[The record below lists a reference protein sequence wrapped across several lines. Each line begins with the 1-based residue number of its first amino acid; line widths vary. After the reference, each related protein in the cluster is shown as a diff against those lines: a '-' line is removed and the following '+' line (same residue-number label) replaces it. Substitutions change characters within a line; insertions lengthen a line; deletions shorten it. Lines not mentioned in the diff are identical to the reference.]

1 MTPPPPSSHGYL
13 VVRRRRNG
21 ASDGHL
27 DEALAGLE
35 LEGWKTAAK
44 TRDLQVL
51 LGPTSRLQVSALGE
65 AGVMIGDYYAQG
77 RRAVPPP
84 PASLETASCA
94 ARRLIRSGWGRYVMV
109 WLNAAGELHI
119 LRDPSGALDAI
130 HWTSNDAAFV
140 APEPPESLDDW
151 LPPSTTIDW
160 DRLIAFRQ
168 SPALACDALALS
180 HIDPVL
186 PGVLLTSGASGVSR
200 EVIWRPADHARP
212 TEASSQPDTD
222 GLRAV
227 VETTIAALAGGQA
240 CLVGEISG
248 GFDSAVV
255 ASSWTHSGSRAV
267 QTWLNYHADSPE
279 SDERRY
285 AQDLAR
291 QWSLSLTT
299 RPKPVASLQ
308 PEQLAPLGESVRPSF
323 HGLDPAYDAD
333 AAAHIRAVGATGLL
347 TGQGG
352 DAVFFQYP
360 TPAIAA
366 DRVDRLGLAGLSIP
380 FVVDTARWTRAT
392 VWSVAGVGL
401 RHRLGRRQQK
411 GLRLDPYASAPQRHG
426 WLDGID
432 HLPPAK
438 RGQIAQLM
446 NCQIFQGD
454 CLRARAADLI
464 HPLLCQPV
472 VEHCLSTPAD
482 VATIGGVD
490 RGLARRAF
498 RSRLP
503 ESISSRTGKG
513 EMSTFYG
520 QTVLAS
526 LPFLADLLRHGRLVD
541 QGVLAP
547 AELDALLDENTLI
560 WSGDYNVVLIAA
572 ALEVWVRNWERRL
585 AGRRH
590 VPV

>member
-1 MTPPPPSSHGYL
+1 MTQ
-13 VVRRRRNG
+13 
-21 ASDGHL
+21 
-27 DEALAGLE
+27 
-35 LEGWKTAAK
+35 
-44 TRDLQVL
+44 DLQVL
-51 LGPTSRLQVSALGE
+51 LGPTSRLSVSALGDD
-65 AGVMIGDYYAQG
+65 GVLIGDYYARG
-77 RRAVPPP
+77 RRSVPSP
-84 PASLETASCA
+84 PACFETSADA
-94 ARRLIRSGWGRYVMV
+94 ARRLVRSGWGRYVML
-109 WLNAAGELHI
+109 WLDAADALHV
-119 LRDPSGALDAI
+119 LRDPSGALDAV
-130 HWTSNDAAFV
+130 HWTSNDTTFV
-140 APEPPESLDDW
+140 AAEPPEILDDW
-151 LPPSTTIDW
+151 LPPSTMIDW
-160 DRLIAFRQ
+160 DKLSAFRQ
-168 SPALACDALALS
+168 SPALVCDALALS
-180 HIDPVL
+180 HVDPVL
-186 PGVLLTSGASGVSR
+186 PGILLTSGEAGVSR

-212 TEASSQPDTD
+212 TEASSRPDTAA
-222 GLRAV
+222 LRAV
-227 VETTIAALAGGQA
+227 VDETIAALRGDHA
-240 CLVGEISG
+240 CLIGEISG

-255 ASSWTHSGSRAV
+255 AGSWTRTGSQAV
-267 QTWLNYHADSPE
+267 RTWLNYHADSPE
-279 SDERRY
+279 SDERPY
-285 AQDLAR
+285 AQDLAL
-291 QWSLSLTT
+291 QWSLELTT
-299 RPKPVASLQ
+299 RPKPVVPLQ
-308 PEQLAPLGESVRPSF
+308 KEQLTPLGESVRPSL
-323 HGLDPAYDAD
+323 HGLDPTYDAD
-333 AAAHIRAVGATGLL
+333 AAAHLRASGATGLL

-366 DRVDRLGLAGLSIP
+366 DRVDRLGLAGLTVP
-380 FVVDTARWTRAT
+380 FVVDIAKWTRTT

-426 WLDGID
+426 WLKDID

-446 NCQIFQGD
+446 NCQIFWGD

-472 VEHCLSTPAD
+472 VEHCLAIPAD

-503 ESISSRTGKG
+503 ESISRRSGKG

-526 LPFLADLLRHGRLVD
+526 LPLLADLLRHGRLVD
-541 QGVLAP
+541 QGVLTP
-547 AELDALLDENTLI
+547 AELEALLDENTLI

-590 VPV
+590 VSV